1 MDSLSQAIAQFCE
14 ADGIHATAL
23 ERLQLVRMS
32 QPTQPLH
39 GVHRPAICIVAQGRK
54 QVMLGDVPF
63 TYDNEHCL
71 VVSVDL
77 PIVGHVIEATP
88 EQPYLCLRL
97 ELDPA
102 LLSQIIIEM
111 RLRPMPP
118 ASGPGIGLA
127 RMTADLRDAAGRLVR
142 TLSNPRDVQVLAP
155 MIEKE
160 ILYRLLTG
168 EQAARLQQIA
178 LGASRMEQVSR
189 AIVWIRENFD
199 KPFRIEVVASEA
211 GMSTSSLHEHFKQV
225 TSMSPL
231 QYQKQLRLQEARRL
245 ILSQSADAATAGHR
259 VGYDSA
265 SQFSR
270 EYARLFGAPPLRDVA
285 RLKSDPARFAEA

>member
-1 MDSLSQAIAQFCE
+1 MDPLSQAIAQFCE
-14 ADGIHATAL
+14 VDGIHATAL
-23 ERLQLVRMS
+23 DRLQLVRMS
-32 QPTQPLH
+32 QPTQPVH
-39 GVHRPAICIVAQGRK
+39 GIHRPAVCIVAQGRK
-54 QVMLGDVPF
+54 QVMLGDAPF
-63 TYDNEHCL
+63 TYGGEHCL

-88 EQPYLCLRL
+88 ELPYLCLRL
-97 ELDPA
+97 ELDSA
-102 LLSQIIIEM
+102 LLSEIIMEM
-111 RLRPMPP
+111 RQRPMLLPP
-118 ASGPGIGLA
+118 GPGIGLA
-127 RMTADLRDAAGRLVR
+127 LATADLRDAATRLVR

-199 KPFRIEVVASEA
+199 KPFSIEVVASEA
-211 GMSTSSLHEHFKQV
+211 GMSASSLHEHFKQV

-259 VGYDSA
+259 VGYDSP

-285 RLKSDPARFAEA
+285 RLKSDPDRFAEA